1 MRWAGHATHM
11 GEIGNAH
18 KILVRKPERMRT
30 LGRPRY
36 GWEENIT
43 MNLREIVWEGVDW
56 IHLSQDRNQWQTV
69 VDMVMNLGFHNAGN
83 FLTS

>member
-1 MRWAGHATHM
+1 
-11 GEIGNAH
+11 
-18 KILVRKPERMRT
+18 
-30 LGRPRY
+30 
-36 GWEENIT
+36 